1 MVSLIR
7 VLAIDIDG
15 CLVPVQ
21 HAPYE
26 LEAVAEIARLQRA
39 SRTDRRIPEL
49 TILSGRPH
57 AYVDAV
63 MQLLDIRAPASF
75 ENGAGIAYRDPYGF
89 ELAPAADARRDELA
103 VLARELGTRN
113 DLIVQPGKVASLSVF
128 AYPGGGEVERV
139 RSLVADLISSGGL
152 DLEVEPSQDCVNVL
166 VPGIDKDFGL
176 TSLTEELEVGVDQI
190 AGIGDSFGDA
200 AWLGRCAAS
209 CAPANAHASVK
220 DVATFRSEHDDVTA
234 LLEFYRHLIDRN
246 EAAV

>member
-1 MVSLIR
+1 MSRIR

-39 SRTDRRIPEL
+39 SHTDPSIPEL

-63 MQLLDIRAPASF
+63 MQMLDIRAPASF
-75 ENGAGIAYRDPYGF
+75 ENGAGIAHRHPYGF
-89 ELAPAADARRDELA
+89 ELTAAAGDRRDDLA
-103 VLARELGTRN
+103 DLARELAGRK
-113 DLIVQPGKVASLSVF
+113 DLIVQPGKIASLSVF
-128 AYPGGGEVERV
+128 AYPGGGDVERV
-139 RSLVADLISSGGL
+139 RILVAELIAGGGF
-152 DLEVEPSQDCVNVL
+152 DFEVEPSQDCVNVL

-176 TSLTEELEVGVDQI
+176 TSLVEELGTGVEQI

-200 AWLGRCAAS
+200 AWLARCAES

-220 DVATFRSEHDDVTA
+220 DVATFRSEHEDVTA

-246 EAAV
+246 ERIA